1 MHRAEDS
8 PSLPLTPTFTNN
20 SSSFLLLTFI
30 NEGISTHADV
40 VWGRGGVIITA
51 YTTNK
56 KIFICASAS
65 CSLRRL
71 FQAFYVLWVYIE
83 NEY

>member
-1 MHRAEDS
+1 M
-8 PSLPLTPTFTNN
+8 LM
-20 SSSFLLLTFI
+20 SF
-30 NEGISTHADV
+30 GV
-40 VWGRGGVIITA
+40 GGGVIITA

-56 KIFICASAS
+56 EIFICASAS